1 MAYSIHSIEVNNR
14 NIHIGSSTHNHVTV
28 QTKIGLYTLDKII
41 LLIVVAL
48 AVAISGVSVS
58 KFVTISELNYTKQD
72 LQSQIINYREANS
85 ILEMKIAELSSP
97 ERIYEIAINDIGMTM
112 APAEKI
118 KIVNNVR
125 VAEVESNNE
134 RPAN

>member
-1 MAYSIHSIEVNNR
+1 MAYSTHSIEVNNK
-14 NIHIGSSTHNHVTV
+14 NIHMDSLTHNNVIA

-48 AVAISGVSVS
+48 AIAISGVSVS
-58 KFVTISELNYTKQD
+58 KFVTVSELNYTKQD

-97 ERIYEIAINDIGMTM
+97 ERIYEIAFNDIGMTM

-118 KIVNNVR
+118 KIVNKVR

-134 RPAN
+134 